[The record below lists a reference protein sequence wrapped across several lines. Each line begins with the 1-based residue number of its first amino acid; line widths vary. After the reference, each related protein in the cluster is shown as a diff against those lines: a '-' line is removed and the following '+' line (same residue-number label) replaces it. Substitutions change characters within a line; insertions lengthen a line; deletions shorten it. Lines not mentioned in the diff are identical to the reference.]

1 MSSSFNQRSNTHR
14 SYALKPTAYAF
25 SSKCSVLLLT
35 LAMVISNQSVQA
47 ESLLDAN
54 QSPNR
59 AMQRNAS
66 FDQILEQIRSYQAN
80 QSSWQT
86 QQQMASA
93 QLKQSALWANPSI
106 SVEQTGLQSNK
117 DQELAIGVSQPLD
130 LFGQRRA
137 AQKVAQL
144 SATQVDL
151 EQQRYNA
158 ELDLIVQ
165 YAWSQV
171 ALFQLEKS
179 LIAEQ
184 LQVSQQNL
192 DATLKRYQAGSI
204 AQVDVERVRMAHLE
218 NQRIFQQADLQLQ
231 VAQKQLA
238 SFWGSDANQFMIAP
252 TVNEL
257 WARATAVKTDEQNI

>member
-1 MSSSFNQRSNTHR
+1 M
-14 SYALKPTAYAF
+14 A
-25 SSKCSVLLLT
+25 VG
-35 LAMVISNQSVQA
+35 QSVSA
-47 ESLLDAN
+47 ESLLNAN
-54 QSPNR
+54 KNAARLVQS
-59 AMQRNAS
+59 NAN
-66 FDQILEQIRSYQAN
+66 FEQILEQIRSYQAN
-80 QSSWQT
+80 QSRWQT

-117 DQELAIGVSQPLD
+117 DQELEIGVSQALD

-144 SATQVDL
+144 SSTQVDL
-151 EQQRYNA
+151 EQQRYSA

-192 DATLKRYQAGSI
+192 DATVKRYQAGSI

-257 WARATAVKTDEQNI
+257 WARATAVRTDEQNIENLFERSLQLETQRQQANIEQLKAKSRPLL